1 MNVRIP
7 AEWETHS
14 CCWMAWAVQRDEWK
28 TWTDAVKD
36 ELATVIR
43 AIA

>member
-1 MNVRIP
+1 MFAFQPNGKHTRV
-7 AEWETHS
+7 AGWLGLF
-14 CCWMAWAVQRDEWK
+14 QRDEWK